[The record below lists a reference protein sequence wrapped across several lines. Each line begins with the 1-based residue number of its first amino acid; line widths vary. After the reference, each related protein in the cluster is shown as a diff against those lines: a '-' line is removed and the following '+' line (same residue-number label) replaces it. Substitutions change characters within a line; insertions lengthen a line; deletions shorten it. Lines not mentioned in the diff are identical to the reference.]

1 MHHTFSQLN
10 ILILTSDKQTSVS
23 YAIVTVDDVLINTT
37 ITARDVPSLFTSGI
51 KWQYIPIDATI
62 TVLKETG
69 ILVELGDSLSIQLLM
84 QTVHV
89 NYVMLDANIV
99 PNSLIFAISVKI
111 ITISSMTKLNV
122 KLLSL
127 LPLAK
132 YARILEQ
139 VEVK

>member
-23 YAIVTVDDVLINTT
+23 YAIVTVENVLINTT

-132 YARILEQ
+132 YARILEP